1 MAADRPNTAADP
13 ALSYATDPAW
23 ADLTPIPQHEPDFT
37 PLCPILYSSEYRD
50 AMDYFR
56 AILKAGERS
65 KRGLELTEY
74 LIQLNPAHYT
84 VWQYRYETLLA
95 LNLPLEDELEWSDE
109 IVKRFIKNYQG
120 WHHRRLLITKLRNPK
135 PELEFITDALKQ
147 DSKNYHTWS
156 YRQWLLAEFNLPE
169 LWAGELDYIEGLL
182 DEDIRNN
189 SAWHHRYFVVFG
201 SSVREG
207 EADREGVVRRE
218 LSFTKQ
224 KISVAPNNP
233 SAWNYLRGVLES
245 GRLPMSTLKL
255 FVQPYAE
262 VRESTDPLARASFSR
277 EDDDGVVDL
286 DNPRPGRQAE
296 LPVPFAVEFL
306 GDVAEEEE
314 DNAKA
319 TEIYKS
325 LATKFDPARKRYWEF
340 RIREIAA

>member
-1 MAADRPNTAADP
+1 MAADLLDAAP
-13 ALSYATDPAW
+13 SSSLLYATDPAW

-56 AILKAGERS
+56 AIVKAGERS
-65 KRGLELTEY
+65 QRGLQLTEH

-95 LNLPLEDELEWSDE
+95 LGLSLEDELKWSDAV
-109 IVKRFIKNYQG
+109 VKLFIKNYQG
-120 WHHRRLLITKLRNPK
+120 WHHRRLLITKLRNPA
-135 PELEFITDALKQ
+135 PELDFITDALKQ

-169 LWAGELDYIEGLL
+169 LWAGELGYVESLL
-182 DEDIRNN
+182 NEDIRNN

-201 SSVREG
+201 SGVREG
-207 EADREGVVRRE
+207 DEDRQAVVRRE
-218 LSFTKQ
+218 LTFTKQ

-233 SAWNYLRGVLES
+233 SAWNYLRGVLEH
-245 GRLPMSTLKL
+245 GRMPLSTLKP
-255 FVQPYAE
+255 FVEPYAE
-262 VRESTDPLARASFSR
+262 VRESADPLAGPRFEP
-277 EDDDGVVDL
+277 EDEIVDL
-286 DNPRPGRQAE
+286 DNPEPGKHAE
-296 LPVPFAVEFL
+296 LPVPFAIEFL
-306 GDVAEEEE
+306 ADIAEEEE

-319 TEIYKS
+319 TEMYKS
-325 LATKFDPARKRYWEF
+325 LATKFDPTRKRYWEF

>member
-1 MAADRPNTAADP
+1 MNHFSKK
-13 ALSYATDPAW
+13 L
-23 ADLTPIPQHEPDFT
+23 PIPQHEPDFT
-37 PLCPILYSSEYRD
+37 PLCPILYSNEYRD

-56 AILKAGERS
+56 AIIKAGERS
-65 KRGLELTEY
+65 LRGLELTEH

-95 LNLPLEDELEWSDE
+95 LNLPLEAELEWSDKV
-109 IVKRFIKNYQG
+109 VKQFIKNYQG

-135 PELEFITDALKQ
+135 PELKFITEALKV
-147 DSKNYHTWS
+147 DAKNYHTWS

-169 LWAGELDYIEGLL
+169 LWSGELDYVETLL

-201 SSVREG
+201 SGVREG
-207 EADREGVVRRE
+207 ENDRESIVRRE
-218 LSFTKQ
+218 LGFTKH

-233 SAWNYLRGVLES
+233 SAWNYLRGILEHA
-245 GRLPMSTLKL
+245 RLPLSTIKP
-255 FVQPYAE
+255 FVEPYAE
-262 VRESTDPLARASFSR
+262 VREPVDPLAGPRYGQT
-277 EDDDGVVDL
+277 EEEIIDL
-286 DNPRPGRQAE
+286 DNPRPGRLAE

-319 TEIYKS
+319 AEIFKS
-325 LATKFDPARKRYWEF
+325 LATQFDPARKRYWEF
-340 RIREIAA
+340 RVREISA